1 VDWQEG
7 REGNTFQIGG
17 DKMKVKY
24 GQPTL
29 WFCTHCGGRKIDVG
43 GKAIKNRCKCGWY
56 MRYRELMKGDAEG
69 AKVE

>member
-1 VDWQEG
+1 M
-7 REGNTFQIGG
+7 NKI
-17 DKMKVKY
+17 KY

-69 AKVE
+69 AKIE